1 MKLTPVLSLLLLP
14 ILVPL
19 GHLWPGPGD
28 FLLPASCFL
37 LHPLAGKLLP
47 RRPAEFPEQ
56 ENDIAEGPWFRI
68 VLLAF
73 VPILLILTAWAL
85 IVVSTQALPAVS
97 IIGLVLSIGTLNGV
111 LGFTV
116 AHECIHHRQRLDRF
130 AGHLL
135 LFQNGYL
142 HYAIEHL
149 HGHHVYG
156 CTPEDP
162 HTARLNES
170 LYAFIIRS
178 VGATWKNAWR
188 IEQRL
193 GKKRAAHGSHR
204 VITLCLLQLC
214 LYGEVFLILGPLAL
228 LFLVAQALIAIFL
241 LHAVDYLQHY
251 GLMRQEIAAG
261 KYERTRPMHAWATG
275 DHIDQ
280 FNLFQLDKHA
290 DHHLHPSRHYEQLVA
305 HDTSPQLPMGY
316 AGMILLALYPKAW
329 FRTVNPLIP
338 NTENQAS

>member
-1 MKLTPVLSLLLLP
+1 MKLAPVLSLLLLP
-14 ILVPL
+14 ALVPL
-19 GHLWPGPGD
+19 GHLWPGAGD
-28 FLLPASCFL
+28 FLLPACCFL

-47 RRPAEFPEQ
+47 RKTIEDLHVG
-56 ENDIAEGPWFRI
+56 NDAIEGPWFRI

-73 VPILLILTAWAL
+73 VPILLLLTIWGSVQ
-85 IVVSTQALPAVS
+85 ISTKALPILS
-97 IIGLVLSIGTLNGV
+97 IIGLTMSIGTLNGV

-116 AHECIHHRQRLDRF
+116 AHECIHHRQLLDRI
-130 AGHLL
+130 AGRLL

-142 HYAIEHL
+142 HYATEHL

-162 HTARLNES
+162 HTARMNES
-170 LYAFIIRS
+170 LYRFLARS
-178 VGATWKNAWR
+178 VRTTWINAWS

-193 GKKRAAHGSHR
+193 GRKRAGHGTHR
-204 VITLCLLQLC
+204 ITAQLLLQLW
-214 LYGEVFLILGPLAL
+214 LYGEVLLILGPMAFA
-228 LFLVAQALIAIFL
+228 FLIAQALVAIFL

-251 GLMRQEIAAG
+251 GLMRREIAPG
-261 KYERTRPMHAWATG
+261 RYERTQPMHAWATG
-275 DHIDQ
+275 DHIAQ

-305 HDTSPQLPMGY
+305 HEASPQLPMGY

-338 NTENQAS
+338 KP